1 MKTIITSVFFFVLL
15 GISNGYAQTVN
26 DVPISA
32 IDVEYIQIFSSAKPF
47 SSVITIQADFGQ
59 KRNYMSTES
68 TSLLNS
74 EGQPIEFNSM
84 IEAINLFS
92 QFGYEYLDA
101 YSVNINSRDVVYF
114 VLRKM
119 REEGK

>member
-15 GISNGYAQTVN
+15 GISNRYAQTVN
-26 DVPISA
+26 NVSISA

>member
-1 MKTIITSVFFFVLL
+1 MKKIIFILFSFILYNASTAF
-15 GISNGYAQTVN
+15 GQTVN